1 MFETRNRLKGDE
13 PIVFSDE
20 EVIVFGMGRTGS
32 EVYRVMSEKYGKKVL
47 GIDISYEVIK
57 KQRHLGHNVIQ
68 GDVTDLNFWQR
79 INMSEKL
86 PLVIL
91 VTPSHRTHMRVIE
104 QLDEIHCSI
113 KIAAISRF
121 DDELKELKDAGVEVV
136 FNLYEEAGFGFANHT
151 FNQIYNAHLPTDPKV

>member
-1 MFETRNRLKGDE
+1 
-13 PIVFSDE
+13 
-20 EVIVFGMGRTGS
+20 MGRSGA
-32 EVYRVMSEKYGKKVL
+32 EVYRVMSEKYNKKVL
-47 GIDISYEVIK
+47 GIDLSSEVIEK
-57 KQRHLGHNVIQ
+57 HKNLGNNVIQ

-79 INMSEKL
+79 INMSDKL

-91 VTPSHRTHMRVIE
+91 VTPNHATHMRVIE

-121 DDELKELKDAGVEVV
+121 DDEMKELIDAGVDVV

-151 FNQIYNAHLPTDPKV
+151 FNEIYGKNPSTDPKA